1 MLGRRADVVSVREI
15 GADEVVVATGARF
28 EKPDVF
34 GADLAHVQSVPEIAE
49 WLRAEDRSVGA
60 RVVVLGG
67 GKAGISI
74 ADVCIRRGR
83 SVTVIEPTNVFCG
96 ELGLPGRWRLVADI
110 EAAGARLVG
119 SAAVVGIARD
129 SVDVRVEGEIETIPA
144 DTVIV
149 TAPRVPDTELVDACR
164 HAGIT
169 VHTVGDCDTIRSIEG
184 ANLDA
189 AHLALTLG

>member
-1 MLGRRADVVSVREI
+1 MCS
-15 GADEVVVATGARF
+15 
-28 EKPDVF
+28 P
-34 GADLAHVQSVPEIAE
+34 VPEIAE
-49 WLRAEDRSVGA
+49 WLRAEDRSVGM

-83 SVTVIEPTNVFCG
+83 SVTVIELTNVFCG

-110 EAAGARLVG
+110 EAPRVRLVG
-119 SAAVVGIARD
+119 SAAVVGIACD
-129 SVDVRVEGEIETIPA
+129 SVDVTVEGGIETIAA
-144 DTVIV
+144 DTVDPV
-149 TAPRVPDTELVDACR
+149 TAPRVPDTELVDAYR

-189 AHLALTLG
+189 ADLALTLG